1 MLGAG
6 ESFFQYVKSVLRNAL
21 LFSYSFFFFLFLFFS
36 AEACKAIAK
45 AEQNMINLKEKEMK
59 GTFFLSLSLLL
70 HNPVSAV

>member
-21 LFSYSFFFFLFLFFS
+21 LFSYSFFFFFFFS